1 MKGFN
6 IQNSEPRKVRCID
19 VPDDSL
25 ASFFPNKDL
34 LVLGKEYNF
43 EKMIVRNWR
52 TEVFLQEFPDIPF
65 NSVQFAELD

>member
-1 MKGFN
+1 MKSFN
-6 IQNSEPRKVRCID
+6 ILNSEPRKVRCID

-25 ASFFPNKDL
+25 TSFFPNKNL

-43 EKMIVRNWR
+43 VNMIVRNWN
-52 TEVFLQEFPDIPF
+52 TEVFLQEFPNLPF